1 MKALFLKLKNK
12 KIVVLIIVIGLV
24 CAIIGVKL
32 FMPKGSD
39 NQGALTDIKRTVTIE
54 RGTLKDSIDIKG
66 IIKSEESS
74 SVTPTLPAKVMEL
87 NVKVGDIVKKGDV
100 IAVLDNSSIKEEIE
114 KKKKEIGEEK
124 SNLKLAFDRLTK
136 QQEEAAQR
144 KNDVINEQTRLV
156 NQAQTAYD
164 QAVRNA
170 SNYTSTLNSAKGN
183 FENAKIEVE
192 KRRNELSNKESIL
205 QQRYTEWMNNG
216 GTDSSTGYTEYQTA
230 KAELEAASKEF
241 ENAKNVFNYDEYEKN
256 YNTAVEQSN
265 NLNQTMTEAKN
276 RLDNSKNDRDK
287 AIKSED
293 KNIQDLNL
301 QALDAK
307 KKWETYNGSDAL
319 KELDKKMEE
328 SVLKA
333 ETSGKITELKVTVG
347 SVPKESIAT
356 IESVDKLIMEATV
369 QAYDIAKVKEGQ
381 KVIITNSTNDKQVE
395 GTILRVSP
403 TATTSENTSG
413 FLVQIKVSA
422 SDNLYVGTKVNGEII
437 ISEKQNVLTV
447 PKDAVF
453 QDDEGGHIKVQG
465 EDGEFKDMLVTV
477 VEQNEFFVEISGKDV
492 KEGLEVLAV
501 YEWDNL
507 VNNQRDKIEAEDNV
521 Q

>member
-1 MKALFLKLKNK
+1 
-12 KIVVLIIVIGLV
+12 
-24 CAIIGVKL
+24 
-32 FMPKGSD
+32 
-39 NQGALTDIKRTVTIE
+39 
-54 RGTLKDSIDIKG
+54 
-66 IIKSEESS
+66 
-74 SVTPTLPAKVMEL
+74 
-87 NVKVGDIVKKGDV
+87 
-100 IAVLDNSSIKEEIE
+100 
-114 KKKKEIGEEK
+114 
-124 SNLKLAFDRLTK
+124 
-136 QQEEAAQR
+136 
-144 KNDVINEQTRLV
+144 
-156 NQAQTAYD
+156 
-164 QAVRNA
+164 
-170 SNYTSTLNSAKGN
+170 
-183 FENAKIEVE
+183 
-192 KRRNELSNKESIL
+192 
-205 QQRYTEWMNNG
+205 
-216 GTDSSTGYTEYQTA
+216 
-230 KAELEAASKEF
+230 
-241 ENAKNVFNYDEYEKN
+241 
-256 YNTAVEQSN
+256 
-265 NLNQTMTEAKN
+265 MTEAKN

-287 AIKSED
+287 MIKSED

-307 KKWETYNGSDAL
+307 KKWETYNGCDAL